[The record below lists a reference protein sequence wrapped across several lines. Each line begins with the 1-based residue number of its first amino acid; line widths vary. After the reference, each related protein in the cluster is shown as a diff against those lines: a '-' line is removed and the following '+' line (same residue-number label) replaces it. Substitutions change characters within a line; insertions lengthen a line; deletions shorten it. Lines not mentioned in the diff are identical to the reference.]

1 VIHTGDREVQQASKV
16 LGELIDRRGPLSAD
30 GAWNVFLDFARL
42 PFAAPDTPDADGLL
56 YQFGIFDFSGEPR
69 FHLDL
74 VRQFSATGADEYIQ
88 CHCDVQF
95 NPDEALSSL
104 GRYAQWWWPQEGV
117 SLGRWSETIAK
128 RAEWPVLRE
137 RRPVSIEIYQDET

>member
-1 VIHTGDREVQQASKV
+1 
-16 LGELIDRRGPLSAD
+16 
-30 GAWNVFLDFARL
+30 
-42 PFAAPDTPDADGLL
+42 
-56 YQFGIFDFSGEPR
+56 
-69 FHLDL
+69 
-74 VRQFSATGADEYIQ
+74 
-88 CHCDVQF
+88 VQF